1 MVTDIESQLGCCL
14 GDRGDHGSL
23 GDKVPC
29 GRGKEG
35 EERVEPPLLGREEV
49 GEGPELVEDG
59 ARRAEGGREESA
71 GGGSSADT
79 HVFAHYPLRGG
90 VGLGGGE

>member
-1 MVTDIESQLGCCL
+1 MVTDPKSQLGCRL
-14 GDRGDHGSL
+14 GDRGNQGGL

-29 GRGKEG
+29 GRRKEG
-35 EERVEPPLLGREEV
+35 EERVKPPLLGREEV
-49 GEGPELVEDG
+49 GEGLELVEDG

-71 GGGSSADT
+71 GGVSSADT

-90 VGLGGGE
+90 IGLGGGE